1 MGLETKAPQGLGK
14 IGGMSVAIAV
24 CAFGRALDFA
34 TTWVA
39 IGRGSAMEAQP
50 LAKHVFDVLGFH
62 AGLITYEAMITTPA
76 IFLGCKLATRTFG
89 KRSVDRNG
97 SLGQRMFF
105 ISIGVISLIVAAF
118 NAQYAR

>member
-1 MGLETKAPQGLGK
+1 MGLEIKSRQWRAK

-62 AGLITYEAMITTPA
+62 TGLITYEAMITTPA
-76 IFLGCKLATRTFG
+76 IFLGCKLATHTFG
-89 KRSVDRNG
+89 KRSADREG
-97 SLGQRMFF
+97 SLGEQMFF

-118 NAQYAR
+118 NVQYAR

>member
-1 MGLETKAPQGLGK
+1 MVTKTGLRQWRGNVCGITGA
-14 IGGMSVAIAV
+14 VAV

-39 IGRGSAMEAQP
+39 IGRGSAMEAEP

-62 AGLITYEAMITTPA
+62 TGLITYEAMITTPA
-76 IFLGCKLATRTFG
+76 IFLGCKLATHTFG
-89 KRSVDRNG
+89 KRSADPAG
-97 SLGQRMFF
+97 SLGKRMFF

-118 NAQYAR
+118 NAQYAM

>member
-1 MGLETKAPQGLGK
+1 MGLEIKSQRWLGR
-14 IGGMSVAIAV
+14 ISGISAAVAV

-39 IGRGSAMEAQP
+39 IGRGTAMEAEP

-62 AGLITYEAMITTPA
+62 TGLITYEAMITTPA
-76 IFLGCKLATRTFG
+76 IFLGCKLATHTFG
-89 KRSVDRNG
+89 KPSVDHRG
-97 SLGQRMFF
+97 TLGQRMFF

-118 NAQYAR
+118 NVQYAR

>member
-1 MGLETKAPQGLGK
+1 MGLEKKPREWLGN
-14 IGGMSVAIAV
+14 IGGISIAVAV

-39 IGRGSAMEAQP
+39 IGRGTAMEAQP
-50 LAKHVFDVLGFH
+50 LAGHVFRVLGFH
-62 AGLITYEAMITTPA
+62 TGLITYEAMVTTPA

-89 KRSVDRNG
+89 KRFADRNG

-105 ISIGVISLIVAAF
+105 ISIGVISMIVAAF